1 MRFASPLDRL
11 VSVALKIFLLS
22 FFPNSF
28 FFLFPMF
35 FLFCFFFYIKELFL
49 LFLSPLAQSELAE
62 MSQPISCGIQRERSH
77 YWLMRRRGIEAF
89 ILITVM
95 CVSKRGLHLL
105 SSSSSSSSVFRLRAG
120 RGKLICGFRFISM
133 MIIRSCLHLALSV
146 AAEPKP
152 NGGWFPSR
160 RFTMKT

>member
-1 MRFASPLDRL
+1 MRLASPLDRL
-11 VSVALKIFLLS
+11 ISVVLKIIFGFIFPQQLFLS
-22 FFPNSF
+22 FSYVF
-28 FFLFPMF
+28 FDL
-35 FLFCFFFYIKELFL
+35 KELFLL

-95 CVSKRGLHLL
+95 CVCKRGLHLL
-105 SSSSSSSSVFRLRAG
+105 SSSSSSVFRLRAG

-133 MIIRSCLHLALSV
+133 MIIRSCLHLVLSV

-160 RFTMKT
+160 RLTMKT